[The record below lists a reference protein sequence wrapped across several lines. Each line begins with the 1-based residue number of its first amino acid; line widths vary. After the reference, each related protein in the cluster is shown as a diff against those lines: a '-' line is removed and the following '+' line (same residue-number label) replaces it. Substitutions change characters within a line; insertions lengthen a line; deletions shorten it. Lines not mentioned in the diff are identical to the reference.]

1 MHAFRCSVVVQFVN
15 IIRSLRIV
23 QWSNK
28 LQLPPQIRN
37 VGPFYDLF
45 LFIHASRLCSSSFGS
60 LRVISN
66 ELEREECSWVSTAF
80 VLDFDTG
87 NMTSF
92 ANKTHAIFHWRI
104 DWSLMRLSILLVI
117 SVGACVIFVVSTEHK
132 ISLLYR
138 MTRKCGDM
146 LRLFH

>member
-45 LFIHASRLCSSSFGS
+45 LFIHASRLCSPSFGS
-60 LRVISN
+60 LGVISN

-104 DWSLMRLSILLVI
+104 DCLSYKYPNLLTTPHFSSFCQDVKAQ
-117 SVGACVIFVVSTEHK
+117 GRQRHNK
-132 ISLLYR
+132 L
-138 MTRKCGDM
+138 
-146 LRLFH
+146 

>member
-1 MHAFRCSVVVQFVN
+1 MTNFFSDKHMAIIFHWYHHYTLIYAIPQCQDVHAFRCSVVVQFVN

-37 VGPFYDLF
+37 VGPFYNLF
-45 LFIHASRLCSSSFGS
+45 LFIHASRLCSPCFGP
-60 LRVISN
+60 LGVISN

-104 DWSLMRLSILLVI
+104 DW
-117 SVGACVIFVVSTEHK
+117 
-132 ISLLYR
+132 
-138 MTRKCGDM
+138 
-146 LRLFH
+146 